1 MVSDAKVAPV
11 RARAPLAAS
20 VWHPWY
26 VHWPFITGP
35 VEVPIAELEV
45 EVVVVPPTAVEV
57 LTVEPGGTTTF
68 VTAMHGFVG
77 SKAKREKLVSD
88 QNFGLSVLRCSS
100 RTGIIRGR
108 ISKLITPVAGGN
120 SHANVSTSGL
130 CFPSYKLQLNLD
142 LVCIWIAAVDWLED
156 SLRLITFRHKH
167 LGRVVDFRVLD

>member
-57 LTVEPGGTTTF
+57 LTVEPGGTTTI

-88 QNFGLSVLRCSS
+88 AEFWFERS
-100 RTGIIRGR
+100 
-108 ISKLITPVAGGN
+108 PVQLTYRDYLG
-120 SHANVSTSGL
+120 ANIETHNPCCRRQFARKCVHQRAL
-130 CFPSYKLQLNLD
+130 FPKLQTPTESGPCLCLD
-142 LVCIWIAAVDWLED
+142 R
-156 SLRLITFRHKH
+156 SRRLA
-167 LGRVVDFRVLD
+167 GR

>member
-57 LTVEPGGTTTF
+57 LTVEPGGTTTI

-77 SKAKREKLVSD
+77 SNAEKLSIMAVKFHTVEFND
-88 QNFGLSVLRCSS
+88 LPGLFGGEYLNSYPLFPEAT
-100 RTGIIRGR
+100 RTQMSPPTGD
-108 ISKLITPVAGGN
+108 
-120 SHANVSTSGL
+120 
-130 CFPSYKLQLNLD
+130 C
-142 LVCIWIAAVDWLED
+142 W
-156 SLRLITFRHKH
+156 
-167 LGRVVDFRVLD
+167 RVTKAS